1 MSVSPESLAGF
12 QEGLCPMGK
21 CQYFILQTAEG
32 RKASHFFLSGS
43 KQDNAEFRLLST
55 LGMWTP
61 VSFAV
66 K

>member
-21 CQYFILQTAEG
+21 CQYFILQTAEE
-32 RKASHFFLSGS
+32 RKASHFLPSS
-43 KQDNAEFRLLST
+43 KQDDGEFLLLST
-55 LGMWTP
+55 LGVWTP
-61 VSFAV
+61 VVFAV